1 MLPWEGTVDRRRIV
15 LTDAAAANDTPL
27 TLANPTSVGEKG
39 HVPCGCKLI
48 GTCCAGARMA
58 NRRSRLD
65 ELSTGELIPRQFLP
79 CGAPLQ
85 RELGDLIHELHVFD
99 PRGGRATGE
108 DAVFLQTATGVCR
121 SEF

>member
-39 HVPCGCKLI
+39 HVPCGCTLI

-58 NRRSRLD
+58 NRWSRLD
-65 ELSTGELIPRQFLP
+65 ELSTGELIPLQFLP
-79 CGAPLQ
+79 CEVSLQ
-85 RELGDLIHELHVFD
+85 RELGDPIHQLDVVD
-99 PRGGRATGE
+99 PRGGRSPGE
-108 DAVFLQTATGVCR
+108 DAVFLQAAT
-121 SEF
+121 